1 MIALPARSSWPWRP
15 FKRPSP
21 ENGEGP
27 GAEAGAFRASPCTV
41 IAVPGCTVPP
51 SYHGPSLC
59 LKYPGE
65 CEGER
70 LALET
75 SCPRQRA
82 PRSRAT
88 ELGGRTFGFALQ
100 TRARGPAAAVQRRR
114 RAGVTGFGARE
125 SKLGFPHRKTLAGGR
140 PRTPF
145 RPSVPDG
152 EGRTVAD
159 LQVRAVQARPRISA
173 PRPLTRRRP

>member
-1 MIALPARSSWPWRP
+1 MTVLPARSSWPWRA

-21 ENGEGP
+21 RMAKAPALKPEPSGHPRARSSASLPVPCRHPIMPHPCASNIRGSARGN
-27 GAEAGAFRASPCTV
+27 ASPLNT
-41 IAVPGCTVPP
+41 
-51 SYHGPSLC
+51 
-59 LKYPGE
+59 
-65 CEGER
+65 
-70 LALET
+70 
-75 SCPRQRA
+75 CPRQRA
-82 PRSRAT
+82 PQSRAT
-88 ELGGRTFGFALQ
+88 KLGGRTFGFALQ

-114 RAGVTGFGARE
+114 RAGGTEAGMRE

-145 RPSVPDG
+145 RPPLPDG

-159 LQVRAVQARPRISA
+159 LQVRASQARPRISA